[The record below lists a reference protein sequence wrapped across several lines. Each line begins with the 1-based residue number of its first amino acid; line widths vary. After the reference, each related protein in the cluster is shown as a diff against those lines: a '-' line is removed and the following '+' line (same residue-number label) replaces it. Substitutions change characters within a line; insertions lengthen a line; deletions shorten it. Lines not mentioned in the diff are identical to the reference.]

1 MLEYEYF
8 KCMMHL
14 LWYLQNNLF
23 VPENTILQIRLFA
36 FIVYFFS
43 PHWVYYYVLNPLN
56 KPVFEP
62 IVYDVLLC
70 TIFFFLLI
78 FCRLFKI
85 CLKRDKHAT
94 QLLLAY
100 CSRNCVYKNYQHA
113 RVEYDSFCLSFI
125 VVVFYTA
132 VCLRYIHMII

>member
-1 MLEYEYF
+1 
-8 KCMMHL
+8 MMHL

-43 PHWVYYYVLNPLN
+43 TLSIYYYYYYVLNPLN

-70 TIFFFLLI
+70 TIFFF
-78 FCRLFKI
+78 
-85 CLKRDKHAT
+85 
-94 QLLLAY
+94 Y
-100 CSRNCVYKNYQHA
+100 
-113 RVEYDSFCLSFI
+113 
-125 VVVFYTA
+125 
-132 VCLRYIHMII
+132 